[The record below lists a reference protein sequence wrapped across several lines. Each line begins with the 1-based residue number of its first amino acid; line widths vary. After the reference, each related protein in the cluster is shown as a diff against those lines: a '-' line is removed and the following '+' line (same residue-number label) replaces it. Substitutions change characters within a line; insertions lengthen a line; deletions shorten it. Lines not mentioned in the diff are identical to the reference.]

1 MARWQQMQSHNT
13 PVCLQTRSFTVV
25 CGGGEVG
32 LRGNQAG
39 RVFTQCGSSERIQ
52 TPEDVASQYIVL
64 FLFHSPEFK
73 TTQEDAAHPKSSGV
87 VPPGGEA
94 AEQES
99 SASSYYTCFSSLS
112 EIIQDNEDEFKT
124 TQEDAAHPKSSGV
137 VPPGG
142 EAAEQESSA
151 SSYYTCFSSLSEI
164 IQDNEDEFKTT
175 QEDAAH
181 PKSSGVV
188 PPGGEAA
195 EQESSASSYYTC
207 FSSLSEII
215 QDNEDEFK
223 TTQEDAA
230 HPKSSGVVPPGGEA
244 AEQESSASSYYTCF
258 SSLSEII
265 QDNEDGA
272 LQTDQL
278 VSYSKKCE
286 TSSHF
291 LYSSFTLQLANDPKP
306 SVSSANTEE
315 ETFMNVYYMNVR
327 TKRGVAVLNDEQ
339 ESLEPPT
346 KKTKKEK
353 KTFSD
358 LQGAVTPSCTTKEPP
373 TCSASRQTV
382 EEQEKGKEADSPPVP
397 PAAEEYPRAKT
408 PEWLVAL
415 DSGFR
420 CMACCRVFPS
430 LEVLQEHVKDGV
442 REGFSCH
449 TFHLTLTLLKRKKGR
464 EGKE

>member
-1 MARWQQMQSHNT
+1 MKKKQKRKHLESPSSPANAKKSRDLENQQKAAASNSVQMTKKAS
-13 PVCLQTRSFTVV
+13 SS
-25 CGGGEVG
+25 
-32 LRGNQAG
+32 
-39 RVFTQCGSSERIQ
+39 SSEYFSSNSLENKL
-52 TPEDVASQYIVL
+52 TGT
-64 FLFHSPEFK
+64 EFK
-73 TTQEDAAHPKSSGV
+73 TTQEDAAHPKSSAV

-94 AEQES
+94 AEQQS
-99 SASSYYTCFSSLS
+99 SASQYYSCFSSLS
-112 EIIQDNEDEFKT
+112 Q
-124 TQEDAAHPKSSGV
+124 
-137 VPPGG
+137 
-142 EAAEQESSA
+142 
-151 SSYYTCFSSLSEI
+151 
-164 IQDNEDEFKTT
+164 
-175 QEDAAH
+175 
-181 PKSSGVV
+181 
-188 PPGGEAA
+188 
-195 EQESSASSYYTC
+195 
-207 FSSLSEII
+207 
-215 QDNEDEFK
+215 
-223 TTQEDAA
+223 
-230 HPKSSGVVPPGGEA
+230 
-244 AEQESSASSYYTCF
+244 
-258 SSLSEII
+258 II

-272 LQTDQL
+272 PQTDQL
-278 VSYSKKCE
+278 VSCSKKCE

-373 TCSASRQTV
+373 TCSASRHTV

-415 DSGFR
+415 NSGFR

-430 LEVLQEHVKDGV
+430 LEVLQEYVKHGV

-449 TFHLTLTLLKRKKGR
+449 TFHLTLTLLKRKKR
-464 EGKE
+464 VEKEKSRQTKNTKNTGI